1 MLHVATLFC
10 VHLDVEPEFVR
21 LIRGD
26 WQRLARRVAPDLV
39 GTDLLRQQQ
48 DAPLTVYLCLDFW
61 TNAEAYWRSYYSTSV
76 RELLTARC
84 SLAGSYFHLG
94 EFAFPTLSNSMP
106 TARMLLDYTLLKTRF
121 IASGV

>member
-61 TNAEAYWRSYYSTSV
+61 TNAEAYRRAFYSATV
-76 RELLTARC
+76 RELLAARC

-94 EFAFPTLSNSMP
+94 EFAFPSLSNSIP
-106 TARMLLDYTLLKTRF
+106 TARILLD
-121 IASGV
+121 